1 MAVYR
6 LPDDIVF
13 PDPRDAEPDGLL
25 AVGGD
30 YSVERML
37 LAYNHGI
44 FPWFQYRR
52 DIYWYAT
59 NPRMVVFPEKYRPN
73 HGLRRVLKNCP
84 YRVTINTC
92 FEDVISHCAKIKRKE
107 KGTWINR
114 SYKKSFI
121 ELHKLGYAVS
131 VETWLGDEL
140 AGGLYGIVA
149 GPGFTGESMFSIH
162 PNASKVAFHQLVMLA
177 RHLKWKFIDAQQ
189 DTPHMQM
196 LGGELIPFDVF
207 YSMLTE

>member
-6 LPDDIVF
+6 LPDEVVF
-13 PDPRDAEPDGLL
+13 PDPHEAEPDGLL

-44 FPWFQYRR
+44 FPWFQYKG

-59 NPRMVVFPEKYRPN
+59 NPRMIVFPDKYKPN
-73 HGLRRVLKNCP
+73 HGLRRLLKKCP

-92 FEDVISHCAKIKRKE
+92 FEDVLNQCAKIKRKE
-107 KGTWINR
+107 KGTWINKK
-114 SYKKSFI
+114 YKKAFI
-121 ELHKLGYAVS
+121 ELHEIGYAIS

-149 GPGFTGESMFSIH
+149 GSGFTGESMFSLQ

-177 RHLKWKFIDAQQ
+177 RHLNWQFIDAQQ
-189 DTPHMQM
+189 ETPHMRT
-196 LGGELIPFDVF
+196 LGGELISFDDF
-207 YSMLTE
+207 YLMLTA